1 MDKYIVYDGSFDIKG
16 IANTYE
22 EACEIAEMCALNDL
36 YNVMVCMRVPKV
48 FFIVYH
54 GAIKSLHQFSGIYSS
69 DDDIAKIKAER
80 IEYNDEFIGDRI
92 MNSDYRDQFVAQI
105 IGKV

>member
-22 EACEIAEMCALNDL
+22 EACKIAEMCALNDL
-36 YNVMVCMRVPKV
+36 YNVVVCMRVPKV
-48 FFIVYH
+48 FFIVH
-54 GAIKSLHQFSGIYSS
+54 CGVIKSLHRFSGIYSS
-69 DDDIAKIKAER
+69 DDGIAEIKAER
-80 IEYNDEFIGDRI
+80 IEYNDESVAYKI